1 MSAVAPKNKASD
13 KKMELSQTYTYYFN
27 NLTCVHQ
34 TENEL
39 YIMGRETTIVL
50 NFKQTS
56 YQTLDQIIHALR
68 LVRNKKVQDKKSIL
82 EQELLA
88 LNFQFTEESSNRSN
102 NGSSNGSNND
112 SNNDSNNGSSNG
124 SNKNCELKID
134 W

>member
-1 MSAVAPKNKASD
+1 MSAVAPKNKASE

-39 YIMGRETTIVL
+39 YIIGKETTLVL
-50 NFKQTS
+50 NFQQTS
-56 YQTLDQIIHALR
+56 YQTLDKIIHALR
-68 LVRNKKVQDKKSIL
+68 LVRDKKVQDRKSIL

-88 LNFQFTEESSNRSN
+88 LNFQFPLESSNRSN
-102 NGSSNGSNND
+102 NDTSNGSSNGSSND
-112 SNNDSNNGSSNG
+112 

>member
-1 MSAVAPKNKASD
+1 MSAVAPKNKASE

-39 YIMGRETTIVL
+39 YIMGKETTLVL
-50 NFKQTS
+50 NFQQTS
-56 YQTLDQIIHALR
+56 YQTLDKIIHALR
-68 LVRNKKVQDKKSIL
+68 LVRDKKVQDRKSII

-88 LNFQFTEESSNRSN
+88 LNFQFPLESSNRSN
-102 NGSSNGSNND
+102 NDNNND
-112 SNNDSNNGSSNG
+112 SSNGSSNG
-124 SNKNCELKID
+124 SHKNCELKID

>member
-1 MSAVAPKNKASD
+1 MSAVAPKNKASE

-39 YIMGRETTIVL
+39 YIMGKETTLVL
-50 NFKQTS
+50 NFQQTS
-56 YQTLDQIIHALR
+56 YQTLDKIIHALR
-68 LVRNKKVQDKKSIL
+68 LVRDKKVQDRKSII

-88 LNFQFTEESSNRSN
+88 LNFQFPLESSNR
-102 NGSSNGSNND
+102 SNND
-112 SNNDSNNGSSNG
+112 SNNDSSNGSSNGSNG

>member
-1 MSAVAPKNKASD
+1 MSAVAPKNKASE

-39 YIMGRETTIVL
+39 YIMGKETTLVL
-50 NFKQTS
+50 NFQQTS
-56 YQTLDQIIHALR
+56 YQTLDKIIHALR
-68 LVRNKKVQDKKSIL
+68 LLRDKKVQNRKSII

-88 LNFQFTEESSNRSN
+88 LNFQFPLESSNRN
-102 NGSSNGSNND
+102 NNDTKNGSSNGS
-112 SNNDSNNGSSNG
+112 SNG
-124 SNKNCELKID
+124 SHKNCELKID

>member
-1 MSAVAPKNKASD
+1 MSAVAPKNKASE

-39 YIMGRETTIVL
+39 YIMGRETTLVL
-50 NFKQTS
+50 NFQQTS
-56 YQTLDQIIHALR
+56 YQTLDKIIHALR
-68 LVRNKKVQDKKSIL
+68 LVRDKKVQDRKSII

-88 LNFQFTEESSNRSN
+88 LNFQFPLESSNR
-102 NGSSNGSNND
+102 SNND
-112 SNNDSNNGSSNG
+112 SNNDSSNGSSNG
-124 SNKNCELKID
+124 SHKNCELKID

>member
-1 MSAVAPKNKASD
+1 MSAVAPKNKASE

-39 YIMGRETTIVL
+39 YIMGRETTLVL
-50 NFKQTS
+50 NFPQTS
-56 YQTLDQIIHALR
+56 YQTLDKIIHALR
-68 LVRNKKVQDKKSIL
+68 LVRDKKIQDRKSII

-88 LNFQFTEESSNRSN
+88 LNFQFPLESSNRSN
-102 NGSSNGSNND
+102 ND
-112 SNNDSNNGSSNG
+112 TNNGSSNG
-124 SNKNCELKID
+124 SSNDSHKNCELKID

>member
-1 MSAVAPKNKASD
+1 MSAVAPKNKASE
-13 KKMELSQTYTYYFN
+13 KKMELSQTNTYYFN

-39 YIMGRETTIVL
+39 YIMGRETTLGL
-50 NFKQTS
+50 NFQQTS
-56 YQTLDQIIHALR
+56 YQTLDKIIHALR
-68 LVRNKKVQDKKSIL
+68 LVRDKKVQDRKSII

-88 LNFQFTEESSNRSN
+88 LNFQFPLESSNRSN
-102 NGSSNGSNND
+102 NDTNNGSS
-112 SNNDSNNGSSNG
+112 NGSSNG

>member
-1 MSAVAPKNKASD
+1 
-13 KKMELSQTYTYYFN
+13 MELSQTYTYYFN
-27 NLTCVHQ
+27 SLTCVHQ

-50 NFKQTS
+50 NFQQTS

-68 LVRNKKVQDKKSIL
+68 LVRDKKIQDRKSIL

-88 LNFQFTEESSNRSN
+88 LNFQFTQESSNRSN
-102 NGSSNGSNND
+102 NG

-124 SNKNCELKID
+124 TNKNCELKID

>member
-1 MSAVAPKNKASD
+1 MSAIAPKNKASD

-27 NLTCVHQ
+27 NLIFFHQ

-39 YIMGRETTIVL
+39 YIMGRETTLVL
-50 NFKQTS
+50 NFQQTS

-68 LVRNKKVQDKKSIL
+68 LVRDKKVVDRKSII
-82 EQELLA
+82 EKELLA
-88 LNFQFTEESSNRSN
+88 LNFQFPLESSNRSN
-102 NGSSNGSNND
+102 NDTS
-112 SNNDSNNGSSNG
+112 NGSSND

>member
-1 MSAVAPKNKASD
+1 MSAVAPKNKASE

-39 YIMGRETTIVL
+39 YIMGKETTLVL

-56 YQTLDQIIHALR
+56 YQTLDKIIHALR
-68 LVRNKKVQDKKSIL
+68 LVRDKKVQDRKSII

-88 LNFQFTEESSNRSN
+88 LNFQFPLESSNR
-102 NGSSNGSNND
+102 SNND
-112 SNNDSNNGSSNG
+112 SNNDSSNGSSNG
-124 SNKNCELKID
+124 SHKNCELKID

>member
-1 MSAVAPKNKASD
+1 MSAVAPKNKASE

-39 YIMGRETTIVL
+39 YIMGRETTLVL
-50 NFKQTS
+50 NFQQTS
-56 YQTLDQIIHALR
+56 YQTLEKIIHALQ
-68 LVRNKKVQDKKSIL
+68 LVRDKKVQDRKSII

-88 LNFQFTEESSNRSN
+88 LNFQFPLESSNRSN
-102 NGSSNGSNND
+102 NDTSNGSSNGSSND
-112 SNNDSNNGSSNG
+112 

>member
-1 MSAVAPKNKASD
+1 MSAVAPKNKASE

-39 YIMGRETTIVL
+39 YIMGKETTLVL
-50 NFKQTS
+50 NFQQTS
-56 YQTLDQIIHALR
+56 YQTLDKIIHALR
-68 LVRNKKVQDKKSIL
+68 LVRDKKVQDRKSII

-88 LNFQFTEESSNRSN
+88 LNFQFPLESSNRSN
-102 NGSSNGSNND
+102 NDSSNGSSND
-112 SNNDSNNGSSNG
+112 SSNGSSNG
-124 SNKNCELKID
+124 SHKNCELKID